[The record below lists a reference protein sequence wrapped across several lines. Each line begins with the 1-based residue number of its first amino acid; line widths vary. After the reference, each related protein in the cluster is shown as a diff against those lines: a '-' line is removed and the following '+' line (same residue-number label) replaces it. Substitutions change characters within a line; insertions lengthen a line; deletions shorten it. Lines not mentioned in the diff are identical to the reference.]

1 MMLKRAKPK
10 KLKELK
16 QEHAKKAVSKSPFD
30 SKPFVK
36 AWCYLE
42 LKPKPNGRFIQ
53 NTLQK
58 LIQSIDKRNDG
69 KVLLKNLLLPVE
81 LFKRN

>member
-30 SKPFVK
+30 F
-36 AWCYLE
+36 
-42 LKPKPNGRFIQ
+42 PNR
-53 NTLQK
+53 L
-58 LIQSIDKRNDG
+58 
-69 KVLLKNLLLPVE
+69 
-81 LFKRN
+81 